1 MRSQWGRYNL
11 PRDICCHIN
20 IAGFDMRNLWDF
32 PAMGRWHRGGY
43 REIFTCHRELKPKV
57 LHQSYGIRQYGY
69 IYIFI
74 WYIII
79 FQYHFPVICHYFTAI
94 YHNYTTIT
102 QYDLLIKSWLTS
114 VNMGNHLWSGT
125 PQADRRSP
133 PLLLRLL
140 LRQGP
145 LQVKAISKWLTISY
159 PSWIHDDSWVIYIY
173 IHNIYIYI
181 CSKPQKDRN
190 TVKHLYHYVNNMMS
204 LSIFSSA
211 PIMYM

>member
-1 MRSQWGRYNL
+1 MLSYQYCRFWHAKSLRFPSHGKMTPRGL
-11 PRDICCHIN
+11 P
-20 IAGFDMRNLWDF
+20 WDF
-32 PAMGRWHRGGY
+32 HMPPGTKTKG
-43 REIFTCHRELKPKV
+43 FTPV
-57 LHQSYGIRQYGY
+57 LWYKTIWIY

-173 IHNIYIYI
+173 IHNIYIY
-181 CSKPQKDRN
+181 
-190 TVKHLYHYVNNMMS
+190 M
-204 LSIFSSA
+204 
-211 PIMYM
+211 